1 MLKRYWYF
9 FQIFRVSFVHLP
21 QFMMPIFH
29 TKYFCWILIDFHG
42 QKMGN
47 DERKRIP
54 NQNHAKWPHKHHE
67 MSTKLIH
74 NSTRIPFNIFLKE
87 KNHFSKSLVL
97 AKIIPWKTLWKSES
111 VFLPHQSLETVSF
124 FPDEY
129 CSLDLYYL
137 SLLHSSVQYFQFL
150 DAWSIHM
157 DCN

>member
-97 AKIIPWKTLWKSES
+97 AKIISWKTLWKSES
-111 VFLPHQSLETVSF
+111 AFLPFCPIKFWKLSIF
-124 FPDEY
+124 F
-129 CSLDLYYL
+129 LMNI
-137 SLLHSSVQYFQFL
+137 VV
-150 DAWSIHM
+150 
-157 DCN
+157 

>member
-1 MLKRYWYF
+1 MDWASKVCVFFWSHNCKTFVLITICQMLKRYWYF

-97 AKIIPWKTLWKSES
+97 AKIISGKTLWKSES
-111 VFLPHQSLETVSF
+111 AFLPFCPIKFWKLSIF
-124 FPDEY
+124 F
-129 CSLDLYYL
+129 LMNIVL
-137 SLLHSSVQYFQFL
+137 
-150 DAWSIHM
+150 
-157 DCN
+157 